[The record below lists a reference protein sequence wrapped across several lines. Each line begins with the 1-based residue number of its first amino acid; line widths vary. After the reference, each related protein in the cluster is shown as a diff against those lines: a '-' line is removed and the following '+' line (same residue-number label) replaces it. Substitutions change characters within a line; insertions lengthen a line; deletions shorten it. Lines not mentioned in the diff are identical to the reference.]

1 MNNNEGMDV
10 DGEEGMVTTRSKSRN
25 RSLSHVKGP
34 GRDKSGVRK
43 SDVVKSEKLRR
54 GHQKVLN
61 QNARKGEADRR
72 FMDLKPKHLFS
83 GKRTQGTHDRR

>member
-10 DGEEGMVTTRSKSRN
+10 DGDEDMVTTRSKSRN

-43 SDVVKSEKLRR
+43 SDVAKSEKLRR

-72 FMDLKPKHLFS
+72 FMDKKPKHLFS